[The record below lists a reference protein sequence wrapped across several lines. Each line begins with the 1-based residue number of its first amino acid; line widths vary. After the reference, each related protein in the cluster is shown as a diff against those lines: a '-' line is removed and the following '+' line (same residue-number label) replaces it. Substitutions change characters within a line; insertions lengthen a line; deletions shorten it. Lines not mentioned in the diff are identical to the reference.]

1 MGLLPR
7 GKINTIKKSSY
18 WAVLPCNLIEQWFS
32 WKQINKSLSLG
43 AFEKWIDLQVFEAV
57 SCKPF
62 VRVLS
67 SVSGRRKRRGEEEGV
82 KKTPKEKRGMAT
94 SPPPLSLT
102 PATQRPARVWNYIST
117 SEGGRLTASHL
128 SVVHVLFCS
137 LGVEPVDRDVMNKPP
152 RNVKNPMITRV
163 LILNVL
169 LAASLIVTG
178 TLWVF
183 WREVRTYDI
192 RCWYPGKGTSVQ

>member
-18 WAVLPCNLIEQWFS
+18 RAVLPCNLIEQWFS
-32 WKQINKSLSLG
+32 WKQISKSPSLG

-67 SVSGRRKRRGEEEGV
+67 SVSGRRKRRGEEGV

-94 SPPPLSLT
+94 SPPPPPPPPPSLSLLRLPHKGLLVYET
-102 PATQRPARVWNYIST
+102 IFQRVREEDSQHRIYLLSMSFFAVSVSNRWTVT
-117 SEGGRLTASHL
+117 SWI
-128 SVVHVLFCS
+128 
-137 LGVEPVDRDVMNKPP
+137 NP
-152 RNVKNPMITRV
+152 RET
-163 LILNVL
+163 
-169 LAASLIVTG
+169 
-178 TLWVF
+178 
-183 WREVRTYDI
+183 
-192 RCWYPGKGTSVQ
+192 

>member
-1 MGLLPR
+1 MVG
-7 GKINTIKKSSY
+7 
-18 WAVLPCNLIEQWFS
+18 
-32 WKQINKSLSLG
+32 
-43 AFEKWIDLQVFEAV
+43 EKEE
-57 SCKPF
+57 
-62 VRVLS
+62 
-67 SVSGRRKRRGEEEGV
+67 RKRRGLKENAKG
-82 KKTPKEKRGMAT
+82 KTGNGYLAPA
-94 SPPPLSLT
+94 PLLRLPHKDLLVYET
-102 PATQRPARVWNYIST
+102 IFQRVG
-117 SEGGRLTASHL
+117 GGRLTASHL

-169 LAASLIVTG
+169 LAASLIVTD

-192 RCWYPGKGTSVQ
+192 RC

>member
-1 MGLLPR
+1 MVG
-7 GKINTIKKSSY
+7 
-18 WAVLPCNLIEQWFS
+18 
-32 WKQINKSLSLG
+32 
-43 AFEKWIDLQVFEAV
+43 EKEE
-57 SCKPF
+57 
-62 VRVLS
+62 
-67 SVSGRRKRRGEEEGV
+67 RKRRGLKENAKG
-82 KKTPKEKRGMAT
+82 KTGNGYLAP
-94 SPPPLSLT
+94 PPPLPLLRLPHKELLVYET
-102 PATQRPARVWNYIST
+102 IFQRVG
-117 SEGGRLTASHL
+117 GGRLTASHL

-183 WREVRTYDI
+183 WREVRKYDI
-192 RCWYPGKGTSVQ
+192 RC

>member
-82 KKTPKEKRGMAT
+82 KKTSKEKRGMAT
-94 SPPPLSLT
+94 SPPSLSLLRLPHKGLLVYET
-102 PATQRPARVWNYIST
+102 IFQRVREEDSQHRIYLLSMSFFAVLVSNRWTVT
-117 SEGGRLTASHL
+117 SWI
-128 SVVHVLFCS
+128 
-137 LGVEPVDRDVMNKPP
+137 NP
-152 RNVKNPMITRV
+152 RET
-163 LILNVL
+163 
-169 LAASLIVTG
+169 
-178 TLWVF
+178 
-183 WREVRTYDI
+183 
-192 RCWYPGKGTSVQ
+192 

>member
-32 WKQINKSLSLG
+32 WKQINKSPSLG
-43 AFEKWIDLQVFEAV
+43 AFEKWIQVFEAV

-117 SEGGRLTASHL
+117 SGGRKTHSIAFICCPCPFLQSW
-128 SVVHVLFCS
+128 C
-137 LGVEPVDRDVMNKPP
+137 R
-152 RNVKNPMITRV
+152 
-163 LILNVL
+163 
-169 LAASLIVTG
+169 TG
-178 TLWVF
+178 GP
-183 WREVRTYDI
+183 WRHE
-192 RCWYPGKGTSVQ
+192 

>member
-1 MGLLPR
+1 MAG
-7 GKINTIKKSSY
+7 
-18 WAVLPCNLIEQWFS
+18 
-32 WKQINKSLSLG
+32 
-43 AFEKWIDLQVFEAV
+43 EKGE
-57 SCKPF
+57 
-62 VRVLS
+62 
-67 SVSGRRKRRGEEEGV
+67 GKRRGL
-82 KKTPKEKRGMAT
+82 KKRQRKNGEWLPR
-94 SPPPLSLT
+94 PPLSLLRLPHKGLLVYET
-102 PATQRPARVWNYIST
+102 IFQRV
-117 SEGGRLTASHL
+117 EGGRLTASHL

-192 RCWYPGKGTSVQ
+192 RC

>member
-1 MGLLPR
+1 
-7 GKINTIKKSSY
+7 
-18 WAVLPCNLIEQWFS
+18 
-32 WKQINKSLSLG
+32 
-43 AFEKWIDLQVFEAV
+43 
-57 SCKPF
+57 
-62 VRVLS
+62 
-67 SVSGRRKRRGEEEGV
+67 
-82 KKTPKEKRGMAT
+82 MAT
-94 SPPPLSLT
+94 SPPPQAPLLRLPHKDLLVYET
-102 PATQRPARVWNYIST
+102 IFQRVG
-117 SEGGRLTASHL
+117 EGRLTASHL

-169 LAASLIVTG
+169 QAASLIVTG

-192 RCWYPGKGTSVQ
+192 RCWYPGKGTSVYS

>member
-1 MGLLPR
+1 MKLYFNEREEDSQHRIYLL
-7 GKINTIKKSSY
+7 SM
-18 WAVLPCNLIEQWFS
+18 F
-32 WKQINKSLSLG
+32 
-43 AFEKWIDLQVFEAV
+43 FF
-57 SCKPF
+57 
-62 VRVLS
+62 
-67 SVSGRRKRRGEEEGV
+67 
-82 KKTPKEKRGMAT
+82 
-94 SPPPLSLT
+94 
-102 PATQRPARVWNYIST
+102 
-117 SEGGRLTASHL
+117 
-128 SVVHVLFCS
+128 FCS

-192 RCWYPGKGTSVQ
+192 RC

>member
-1 MGLLPR
+1 M
-7 GKINTIKKSSY
+7 
-18 WAVLPCNLIEQWFS
+18 
-32 WKQINKSLSLG
+32 
-43 AFEKWIDLQVFEAV
+43 
-57 SCKPF
+57 
-62 VRVLS
+62 
-67 SVSGRRKRRGEEEGV
+67 SGRRKRRGEEEGV

-94 SPPPLSLT
+94 SPPLSLLRLPHKGLLVYET
-102 PATQRPARVWNYIST
+102 IFQRV
-117 SEGGRLTASHL
+117 EGGRLTASHL

-192 RCWYPGKGTSVQ
+192 RC

>member
-1 MGLLPR
+1 M
-7 GKINTIKKSSY
+7 
-18 WAVLPCNLIEQWFS
+18 
-32 WKQINKSLSLG
+32 
-43 AFEKWIDLQVFEAV
+43 
-57 SCKPF
+57 
-62 VRVLS
+62 
-67 SVSGRRKRRGEEEGV
+67 SGRRKRGEEEEGV
-82 KKTPKEKRGMAT
+82 KRKRERENGEWLPRP
-94 SPPPLSLT
+94 PPPLPLLRLPHKELLVYET
-102 PATQRPARVWNYIST
+102 IFQRVG
-117 SEGGRLTASHL
+117 GGRLTASHL

-192 RCWYPGKGTSVQ
+192 RC

>member
-1 MGLLPR
+1 
-7 GKINTIKKSSY
+7 
-18 WAVLPCNLIEQWFS
+18 
-32 WKQINKSLSLG
+32 
-43 AFEKWIDLQVFEAV
+43 
-57 SCKPF
+57 
-62 VRVLS
+62 
-67 SVSGRRKRRGEEEGV
+67 
-82 KKTPKEKRGMAT
+82 MAT
-94 SPPPLSLT
+94 SPPPPPPLSLSLT

-192 RCWYPGKGTSVQ
+192 RCWYPGKGTSVQYAIGDVPLDGVTFSRLDWLWKGRFSKEELEWGHALSGRFFIVRILKKIVASL

>member
-7 GKINTIKKSSY
+7 GKINTIKK
-18 WAVLPCNLIEQWFS
+18 L
-32 WKQINKSLSLG
+32 
-43 AFEKWIDLQVFEAV
+43 
-57 SCKPF
+57 F
-62 VRVLS
+62 VGVLS
-67 SVSGRRKRRGEEEGV
+67 RVSGRRKRGGEEEGV
-82 KKTPKEKRGMAT
+82 KQTLKDQGKREMAT
-94 SPPPLSLT
+94 SPPPLPPSLRLPHKDPLVYET
-102 PATQRPARVWNYIST
+102 IFQRVR
-117 SEGGRLTASHL
+117 EETASHL

-183 WREVRTYDI
+183 WREVRTYDLT
-192 RCWYPGKGTSVQ
+192 C